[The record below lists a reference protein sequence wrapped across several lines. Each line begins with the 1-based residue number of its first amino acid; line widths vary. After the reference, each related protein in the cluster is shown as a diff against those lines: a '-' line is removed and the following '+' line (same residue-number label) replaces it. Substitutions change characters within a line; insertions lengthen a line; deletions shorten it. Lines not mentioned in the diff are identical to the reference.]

1 MTKQGGRT
9 QPCDRAQART
19 RLENAQ
25 KALEVAQ
32 LAAAEEE
39 IPASRSVAAAL
50 AVLSGIAS
58 ADAAC
63 CAALGRRSRG
73 DDHRQAAALLSQI
86 VPAGARAAK
95 ALIDLLNVKDTAQYG
110 LIPITRR
117 ELTTA
122 VRRARTLLD
131 LPPRPCA
138 DSWQQM
144 VSTWFEIAKTEV

>member
-1 MTKQGGRT
+1 MTKRGSRT

-25 KALEVAQ
+25 KSLEVAE
-32 LAAAEEE
+32 LAAGEAE

-73 DDHRQAAALLSQI
+73 EDHREAAALLREI
-86 VPAGARAAK
+86 VPAGDRAARA
-95 ALIDLLNVKDTAQYG
+95 LTDLLNLKDTAQYG
-110 LIPITRR
+110 LIPITQRQ
-117 ELTTA
+117 LTA
-122 VRRARTLLD
+122 ALRRAKTLLD
-131 LPPRPCA
+131 FARETLRR
-138 DSWQQM
+138 
-144 VSTWFEIAKTEV
+144 

>member
-1 MTKQGGRT
+1 VTKRSGRT
-9 QPCDRAQART
+9 QPCDRTQART

-25 KALEVAQ
+25 KSLEVAE
-32 LAAAEEE
+32 LAAAEQE

-73 DDHRQAAALLSQI
+73 DDHREGAALLREI
-86 VPAGARAAK
+86 IEGDRAAK
-95 ALIDLLNVKDTAQYG
+95 ALLALLDLKDTAQYG
-110 LIPITRR
+110 LIPITAR

-122 VRRARTLLD
+122 LRRARTLLD
-131 LPPRPCA
+131 FAAETVRR
-138 DSWQQM
+138 
-144 VSTWFEIAKTEV
+144 

>member
-1 MTKQGGRT
+1 MTKRGSRT

-25 KALEVAQ
+25 KSLEVAE
-32 LAAAEEE
+32 LAAGEAE

-73 DDHRQAAALLSQI
+73 ENHREAAALLREV
-86 VPAGARAAK
+86 VPAGDRAARA
-95 ALIDLLNVKDTAQYG
+95 LTDLLNLKDTAQYG
-110 LIPITRR
+110 LIPITQRQ
-117 ELTTA
+117 LTA
-122 VRRARTLLD
+122 ALRRAKTLLD
-131 LPPRPCA
+131 FARETLR
-138 DSWQQM
+138 
-144 VSTWFEIAKTEV
+144 

>member
-1 MTKQGGRT
+1 MTKRGSRT

-25 KALEVAQ
+25 KSLEVAE
-32 LAAAEEE
+32 LAAGEAE

-73 DDHRQAAALLSQI
+73 ENHREAAALLREV
-86 VPAGARAAK
+86 VPAGDRAARA
-95 ALIDLLNVKDTAQYG
+95 LTDLLNLKDTAQYG
-110 LIPITRR
+110 LIPITQRQ
-117 ELTTA
+117 LTA
-122 VRRARTLLD
+122 ALRRAKTLLD
-131 LPPRPCA
+131 FAREALRR
-138 DSWQQM
+138 
-144 VSTWFEIAKTEV
+144 

>member
-1 MTKQGGRT
+1 MTKRGSRT

-25 KALEVAQ
+25 KSLEVAE
-32 LAAAEEE
+32 LAAGEGE

-73 DDHRQAAALLSQI
+73 EDHREAAALLREI
-86 VPAGARAAK
+86 VPAGDRAARA
-95 ALIDLLNVKDTAQYG
+95 LTDLLNLKDTAQYG
-110 LIPITRR
+110 LIPITQRQ
-117 ELTTA
+117 LTA
-122 VRRARTLLD
+122 ALRRAKTLLD
-131 LPPRPCA
+131 FARETLRR
-138 DSWQQM
+138 
-144 VSTWFEIAKTEV
+144 

>member
-1 MTKQGGRT
+1 VTKRSGRT
-9 QPCDRAQART
+9 QPCDRTQART

-25 KALEVAQ
+25 KSFEVAG
-32 LAAAEEE
+32 LAAAEQE

-73 DDHRQAAALLSQI
+73 EDHREAAALLRQI
-86 VPAGARAAK
+86 VPGGDRAAM
-95 ALIDLLNVKDTAQYG
+95 ALVELLNLTDTAQYG

-117 ELTTA
+117 ELTVA
-122 VRRARTLLD
+122 LRRANGLLKFAGD
-131 LPPRPCA
+131 VLRR
-138 DSWQQM
+138 
-144 VSTWFEIAKTEV
+144 

>member
-1 MTKQGGRT
+1 MTTRSRRT

-25 KALEVAQ
+25 KSLEVAE
-32 LAAAEEE
+32 LAASEQE

-73 DDHRQAAALLSQI
+73 DDHREAADLVRQI
-86 VPAGARAAK
+86 APAGDRAAR
-95 ALIDLLNVKDTAQYG
+95 ALIDLINLKDTAQYG
-110 LIPITRR
+110 LIPITQR
-117 ELTTA
+117 ELTTTL
-122 VRRARTLLD
+122 RRARTLVD
-131 LPPRPCA
+131 FAA
-138 DSWQQM
+138 D
-144 VSTWFEIAKTEV
+144 VLRR